1 MGSYSH
7 DGVYMAVGVVANQ
20 IAMVE
25 PDDVLRLEEILQ
37 EFFQLL
43 TIERLVAMR
52 RQEALGGGEDGAL
65 AVALDAT
72 AFEHKSLMVVDR
84 TVLESSLIIQVL
96 RDGIVFLPTELF
108 SPSIKLEVEEG
119 ERHHVA

>member
-1 MGSYSH
+1 
-7 DGVYMAVGVVANQ
+7 MAVGVVANQ

>member
-37 EFFQLL
+37 ELFQLL

-52 RQEALGGGEDGAL
+52 RQKALGGGEDG
-65 AVALDAT
+65 
-72 AFEHKSLMVVDR
+72 
-84 TVLESSLIIQVL
+84 
-96 RDGIVFLPTELF
+96 
-108 SPSIKLEVEEG
+108 
-119 ERHHVA
+119 